1 MKLSIIAAATALSF
15 FGTTVLAQEVTLRM
29 GDSLPVGHVIAET
42 ATQPW
47 IDLVTEKL
55 EGRLKI
61 DYFPAQQIGKAK
73 DFLRLTQSGLVDIG
87 YIGPAY
93 ISEKMPLSAVAEL
106 PGATKTSCEV
116 MRSYWSLVKE
126 GGWLFETE
134 YKPNG
139 IRPLFVVALP
149 PYQLILGDDDVTSAE
164 SLQGKKIRA
173 AGGAQ
178 SLTLEELGMVPVRMA
193 PPEIYD
199 AMSRGTVDGAL
210 LAYISVDSYK
220 LTPIT
225 KMVSTGQNFGTV
237 VVAYSI
243 NEDKWNSLPDD
254 MKAVFK
260 EAGDEMTETACKG
273 FDDKEAAAA
282 KDFDASGIVFASLS
296 GEDSAIL
303 QGANDKITTDWAKSL
318 DERGLPGSEAVKQFS
333 AALEAARAQAKN

>member
-1 MKLSIIAAATALSF
+1 MRKLILAAAAAGVM
-15 FGTTVLAQEVTLRM
+15 GTTTMAQEVTLRM
-29 GDSLPVGHVIAET
+29 GDSLPASHFIVET

-47 IDLVTEKL
+47 IDLVTSKL
-55 EGRLKI
+55 DGRLKI

-106 PGATKTSCEV
+106 PGASKTSCEV
-116 MRSYWSLVKE
+116 IKSYWSLVKE
-126 GGWLFETE
+126 GGWLYENE

-139 IRPLFVVALP
+139 IRPLFLIAPP
-149 PYQLILGDDDVTSAE
+149 PYQLILRDESVTSAE

-210 LAYISVDSYK
+210 LAFISVDSYK
-220 LTPIT
+220 LTPLT
-225 KMVSTGQNFGTV
+225 KMVTVGQNFGTV
-237 VVAYSI
+237 VAAYSI
-243 NEDKWNSLPDD
+243 NEEKWQSLPED
-254 MKAVFK
+254 MKAAFK
-260 EAGDEMTETACKG
+260 EAGDEMAEIACRG
-273 FDDKEAAAA
+273 FDEREAVAAEELLA
-282 KDFDASGIVFASLS
+282 AGVTFAPLSDA
-296 GEDSAIL
+296 DTAIL
-303 QGANDKITTDWAKSL
+303 QGANDKVARDWAKSL
-318 DERGLPGSEAVKQFS
+318 DDRGLPGSKALEEFS
-333 AALEAARAQAKN
+333 AALKVVQDGNSN

>member
-1 MKLSIIAAATALSF
+1 MKLSLITAAMLGLS
-15 FGTTVLAQEVTLRM
+15 GSVLSAQEVTLRM

-47 IDLVTEKL
+47 IDLVTEKSD
-55 EGRLKI
+55 GRLKI
-61 DYFPAQQIGKAK
+61 DYYPAQQIGKAK

-87 YIGPAY
+87 YIGPSY
-93 ISEKMPLSAVAEL
+93 VTEKMPLSAVAEL
-106 PGATKTSCEV
+106 PGASKTSCEV

-126 GGWLFETE
+126 DGWLFETE
-134 YKPNG
+134 YQPNG
-139 IRPLFVVALP
+139 IRPLFIVALP
-149 PYQLILGDDDVTSAE
+149 PYQLILGSDEVTSAE
-164 SLQGKKIRA
+164 SLKGQKIRA

-225 KMVSTGQNFGTV
+225 KMVSNGQNFGTV

-243 NEDKWNSLPDD
+243 NEKKWQDLPEEL
-254 MKAVFK
+254 KTVFR
-260 EAGDEMTETACKG
+260 EAGDEMTETACRE
-273 FDDKEAAAA
+273 FDAKETAAAESLQA
-282 KDFDASGIVFASLS
+282 EGITFAPLS
-296 GEDSAIL
+296 EEDTTTL
-303 QGANDKITTDWAKSL
+303 QGANDKIAQDWAKAL
-318 DERGLPGSEAVKQFS
+318 EDRGLPGSEALDQFS
-333 AALEAARAQAKN
+333 AALKKVRSQAE